1 MRNTLRE
8 AYAIG
13 FVLVLVSAPALAQ
26 QAGRDI
32 SIALSPDDQK
42 IFKEACAMAMR
53 NAALPTETTYG
64 VSAWCV
70 NMNAKIVQAQQA
82 PPAEKKPE

>member
-1 MRNTLRE
+1 MIR
-8 AYAIG
+8 AAI
-13 FVLVLVSAPALAQ
+13 FLCLATPALAQ
-26 QAGRDI
+26 QPGRDI

-42 IFKEACAMAMR
+42 IFKEVCAMAMR
-53 NAALPTETTYG
+53 NPALPTETTYG
-64 VSAWCV
+64 VSTWCV

>member
-1 MRNTLRE
+1 MK
-8 AYAIG
+8 
-13 FVLVLVSAPALAQ
+13 ALIVAALLTSTTIACAQ
-26 QAGRDI
+26 QSTPAPD
-32 SIALSPDDQK
+32 ATLKLSAEDQK
-42 IFKEACAMAMR
+42 NFREVCAMAMR

-82 PPAEKKPE
+82 PPTEKKPE